1 MRNICVS
8 DLGECNH
15 YKFLGVLETV
25 RQEERMSLECAA
37 TEFLRKMSI
46 IWSNPLSDHY
56 LVTASNQFA
65 LPVLGYLMWT
75 QQWPVI
81 EVKKL
86 DREARKIVVEN
97 GRKHLS
103 CSTAILYMSREKGG
117 RRLHSI
123 EEEYK
128 VVKIK
133 AAVSY
138 IEMVTQRWRWFVS
151 LKREWKS

>member
-1 MRNICVS
+1 MRSICVS
-8 DLGECNH
+8 DLEEGNH

-37 TEFLRKMSI
+37 RKFLRRMSI
-46 IWSNPLSDHY
+46 IWSNPLSDHNR
-56 LVTASNQFA
+56 VTASNQFT

-75 QQWPVI
+75 QQWPVT
-81 EVKKL
+81 EFKKL

-97 GRKHLS
+97 GGKHLS
-103 CSTAILYMSREKGG
+103 PSTAILYMSREKEG
-117 RRLHSI
+117 RGLRSI

-128 VVKIK
+128 VMKTK
-133 AAVSY
+133 APVSY